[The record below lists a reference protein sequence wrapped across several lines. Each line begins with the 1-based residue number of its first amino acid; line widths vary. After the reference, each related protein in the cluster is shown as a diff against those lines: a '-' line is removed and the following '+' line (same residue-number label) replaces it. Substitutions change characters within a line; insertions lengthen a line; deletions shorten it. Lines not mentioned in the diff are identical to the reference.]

1 MLSGPVHICEWRNTQ
16 QNIYNHVQLYI
27 LYYFLA
33 GSEVSENESVSLLEI
48 FRWSAFQKAKVIH
61 KAPISFFWQSTECT

>member
-33 GSEVSENESVSLLEI
+33 GSEVSENESVSLKSLPAWECLAS
-48 FRWSAFQKAKVIH
+48 WNFQMV
-61 KAPISFFWQSTECT
+61 SFPG